1 MKSYVVL
8 PWSMKRQLP
17 DEFRNNDMRYPDS
30 LVEYFVEELTNP
42 GDTVFDPFA
51 GYGTTLL
58 VAEEMG
64 RVAFGIESDK
74 RRFDYTRSLL
84 STKENLILG
93 DSRDLDRYQLPQ
105 MDLVLTSPIFMR
117 SDETRNPLTG
127 YKELGTYHV
136 YLDELQEIFRK
147 IGGLLKHDARVI
159 VEVWNLRPRDDR
171 PMTLLAWDIARSLSR
186 VLTFEKEIIA
196 CWEEVGDDSREEP
209 QKNGYEHSYCLVF
222 RQNDS

>member
-1 MKSYVVL
+1 MKSYVFL

-17 DEFRNNDMRYPDS
+17 DEFRDNDMRYPDS

-42 GDTVFDPFA
+42 GDSVFDPFA

-74 RRFDYTRSLL
+74 RRFDYTRSLM
-84 STKENLILG
+84 SAKKNLILG

-127 YKELGTYHV
+127 YKELGTYQV
-136 YLDELQEIFRK
+136 YLDELQEIFKK
-147 IGGLLKHDARVI
+147 IGGLLELDARVI

-186 VLTFEKEIIA
+186 VLTFEREIIA
-196 CWEEVGDDSREEP
+196 CWEEDDSGEKPEM
-209 QKNGYEHSYCLVF
+209 NGYEHSYCLMF